1 MHRMALVGKGGVTY
15 LSLNDNAA
23 DVMNRLAELISH
35 LALTDLVVGRP
46 IVISGR
52 YTGKAASVR
61 IGETVDYE
69 GRAADEQKQ
78 HREIA
83 AARTRHKITDLNHQM
98 TQPLELAGQIKQA
111 VQQTALNH
119 NVMSF
124 CTAFIAVDSM
134 TKTDGNFGTTVA
146 APVLTPKGA
155 QYETTIDNGG

>member
-35 LALTDLVVGRP
+35 LALTELVVGRP

-119 NVMSF
+119 NVM
-124 CTAFIAVDSM
+124 
-134 TKTDGNFGTTVA
+134 
-146 APVLTPKGA
+146 
-155 QYETTIDNGG
+155 